1 MFVGDTTIDMRST
14 NSYSLDTNLFGSMQ
28 VVIGLL
34 SCEDEGLVTCG
45 DGTCA
50 ESPEQC
56 SCDSQDL
63 VDCGD
68 GTCVEDSEDCSCDS
82 QGLFECEDGSCVETE
97 QECGELS
104 NEIPSAFSISAPYPN
119 PFNPSVRLDFSL
131 PTIAQVGVNIYDI
144 NGSHVEQLINEIRS
158 AGHHSVVWNAEHL
171 SAGMYFIQ
179 FSSSEGNK
187 TMKVLLIK

>member
-1 MFVGDTTIDMRST
+1 M
-14 NSYSLDTNLFGSMQ
+14 
-28 VVIGLL
+28 
-34 SCEDEGLVTCG
+34 
-45 DGTCA
+45 
-50 ESPEQC
+50 
-56 SCDSQDL
+56 

-97 QECGELS
+97 QECGELN

-131 PTIAQVGVNIYDI
+131 PTIAQVDVNVYDI

-179 FSSSEGNK
+179 FSSTEGNK